1 MAKAEYTVLGTSTP
15 RMGGVERVTGAGIF
29 GIDLVLQD
37 ALCGG
42 ILRSQYAHAKIVSI
56 DTSEAKA
63 IAGVRAVVTAADAP
77 DVRYGR
83 TYIDRYMLAKNRV
96 RYMGDPVAAVAA
108 DSPAIVKQALKKIK
122 VVYEPLPVVLD
133 PEETMKP
140 SAPTLHDDM
149 PLPKNLPADAK
160 VKNVC
165 SYTVV
170 HMGDPDKAMAEADLV
185 VDEVYET
192 KMIHPQYLE
201 PRIAAA
207 RLEQNGRLTVW
218 ANAQAPFVV
227 RTDVAKLLALP
238 LSKVRILSTDL
249 GGGFGGKASG
259 ITSGAAIEPICALLA
274 LEAKRTV
281 MIVLDKAEETIS
293 TTIRSGAKLYIKTGV
308 KKDGTIVAR
317 TGKVVY
323 DAGAYSGFGAMAG
336 ARCTNMLGG
345 WYLTPNVHIDG
356 YVVYTN
362 KQVCGP
368 VRGPGGPQAAFAV
381 ESHMDS
387 IAAKLGMDPA
397 EFRLKNMPEAGDRIV
412 GVPKLRDVSLGET
425 IRIAKEK
432 IGWGKVK
439 LKKNQGIGI
448 ATGSWIESAGPGGGA
463 MVKVNEDGSVTVHI
477 GKIDMGTIPG
487 FGIPLIVAEELG
499 VPVSDVLVVNV
510 DTDASPWDA
519 GTVGSRGIIVSGTAT
534 RLAAIDARN
543 QLFKLAAN
551 QLEVSPDDLE
561 IKDKQIRVKGT
572 PSKSIPLATVA
583 TAAHTAIGEVIGR
596 GYCDNKAMEAEEK
609 AHGSSQPFTAH
620 ACIVEVDPDTGNV
633 KILRYVAVHD
643 IGFPIH
649 PVAVEGQIEGAAAM
663 SIGQALC
670 EQVVFDKNG
679 RTLNPSFVDYLMPT
693 INMMPRIETTLVHGY
708 PGAGPYGAK
717 GAGEIACVPV
727 LACIANAIYNAVG
740 VRLAK
745 LPLSP
750 ENVLRALREKKKPA
764 S

>member
-1 MAKAEYTVLGTSTP
+1 MAKAEYTVLGTSIP
-15 RMGGVERVTGAGIF
+15 RQGGVERVIGAGIY
-29 GIDLVLQD
+29 GIDL
-37 ALCGG
+37 ALKDELHGG
-42 ILRSQYAHAKIVSI
+42 ILRSEYAHAKIVSI
-56 DTSEAKA
+56 DTSEAKRVP
-63 IAGVRAVVTAADAP
+63 GVHAVVTAADAP

-83 TYIDRYMLAKNRV
+83 TYIDRYMLAKNKV

-122 VVYEPLPVVLD
+122 VVYEPLPVVID
-133 PEETMKP
+133 QEEAMKP
-140 SAPTLHDDM
+140 DAPTLHDDM
-149 PLPKNLPADAK
+149 PLPKNLPEGVK

-165 SYTVV
+165 SYTPV
-170 HMGDPDKAMAEADLV
+170 HVGDPEKAMAEADVV

-207 RLEQNGRLTVW
+207 QVEPDGRITVW
-218 ANAQAPFVV
+218 ANAQAPFGV
-227 RTDVAKLLALP
+227 RTDVARLLGVP
-238 LSKVRILSTDL
+238 LNKVRVLSTEI

-274 LEAKRTV
+274 VKAKRPV

-293 TTIRSGAKLYIKTGV
+293 TTIRSGAKMYIKTGV
-308 KKDGTIVAR
+308 KKDGTIIAR
-317 TGKVVY
+317 QGKVVY

-345 WYLTPNVHIDG
+345 WYLMPNCHIDG

-387 IAAKLGMDPA
+387 IAAKLGMDPV
-397 EFRLKNMPEAGDRIV
+397 EFRLKNTPKPGDKII

-425 IRIAKEK
+425 IKTAAEK
-432 IGWGKVK
+432 VGWGKVK
-439 LKKNQGIGI
+439 LEKNQGIGL

-463 MVKVNEDGSVTVHI
+463 VVKVNEDGSVTVHI
-477 GKIDMGTIPG
+477 GKIDMGTAPR
-487 FGIPLIVAEELG
+487 FGIPLIAAEELG
-499 VPVSDVLVVNV
+499 VPVNDVTVVNV

-519 GTVGSRGIIVSGTAT
+519 GTVGSRAIIVSGTAT
-534 RLAAIDARN
+534 KLAAIDARN
-543 QLFKLAAN
+543 QIFKMAAS
-551 QLEVSPDDLE
+551 QLEASPDDLE

-572 PSKSIPLATVA
+572 PAKSVPLATIA
-583 TAAHTAIGEVIGR
+583 TNAHNVIGEVIGR
-596 GYCDNKAMEAEEK
+596 GYCDNVAMMAEEK
-609 AHGSSQPFTAH
+609 ARGSSQPFTAH
-620 ACIVEVDPDTGNV
+620 ACIVEVDTNTGNV
-633 KILRYVAVHD
+633 KILKYVAVHD

-649 PVAVEGQIEGAAAM
+649 PVAVEGQIEGATAM

-670 EQVVFDKNG
+670 EQVVFDNNG
-679 RTLNPSFVDYLMPT
+679 RTMNPSFVDYLMPT

-717 GAGEIACVPV
+717 GAGEIACVPPM
-727 LACIANAIYNAVG
+727 AAIANAIYNATG
-740 VRLAK
+740 VRITK

-750 ENVLRALREKKKPA
+750 ENVLRALKEAGKA
-764 S
+764 